1 MYHITIRPST
11 FKLTPELK
19 NQNPFIDI
27 KEIVNSK
34 RAQEQHKQITTVVQP
49 TLVYDIKKRG
59 NIPDIVFTANMG
71 LSCPRLPV
79 PVVIVSHMK
88 YRQRRNERPYIKEIL
103 EDRHINLVEFPDEAV
118 FEGAAEAKWFDNGQ
132 LLVMGYGHRS
142 TEKSVK
148 VLKTLLKTIYEGY
161 GVEPPRVIA
170 YELQN
175 PLFYHLDL
183 AMVEIGQLECIIQ
196 KEAFTAADI
205 KALKAELRV
214 HIIESSDYF
223 CLNSI
228 IQGDTL
234 LTHVLTDPTVKSK
247 LETLTGKEVIEF
259 DTSEFEKSG
268 GSVRCLVFDVYDPRM
283 IKKKG
288 SQTNLSSP
296 KSPKL

>member
-11 FKLTPELK
+11 FKITPELK

-27 KEIVNSK
+27 KENVNLK
-34 RAQEQHKQITTVVQP
+34 KAQEQHKQITAIVQP

-79 PVVIVSHMK
+79 PVVIISHMK
-88 YRQRRNERPYIKEIL
+88 YRQRRNERPYIEEIL
-103 EDRHINLVEFPDEAV
+103 EDRHIHYVEFPSEAV
-118 FEGAAEAKWFDNGQ
+118 FEGAPEAKWFDNGQ
-132 LLVMGYGHRS
+132 LLIMGYGHRA

-148 VLKTLLKTIYEGY
+148 TLKTLLNSIYESY

-175 PLFYHLDL
+175 PHFYHLDS
-183 AMVEIGQLECIIQ
+183 AMLEIGQLECIVQ
-196 KEAFTAADI
+196 KEAFTQADI
-205 KALKAELRV
+205 KALKAELRIHV
-214 HIIESSDYF
+214 IETSDYF

-234 LTHVLTDPTVKSK
+234 ITHILSDPTVKSK
-247 LETLTGKEVIEF
+247 LEDITGKEVVEF

-283 IKKKG
+283 IKRKS
-288 SQTNLSSP
+288 SQTNLA

>member
-11 FKLTPELK
+11 FKITPELK

-27 KEIVNSK
+27 EENVILKK
-34 RAQEQHKQITTVVQP
+34 AQEQHKQITKVLKQ
-49 TLVYDIKKRG
+49 TLVYDIKKKG

-88 YRQRRNERPYIKEIL
+88 YRQRRNENPYVEEIL
-103 EDRHINLVEFPDEAV
+103 EDRYIHHVEFPDEEV

-132 LLVMGYGHRS
+132 LLVMGYGHRA

-148 VLKTLLKTIYEGY
+148 TLKILLKTIYEGY

-170 YELQN
+170 FELQN
-175 PLFYHLDL
+175 PHFYHLDL
-183 AMVEIGQLECIIQ
+183 AMLEIGQLECIVH

-205 KALKAELRV
+205 KVLKADLRV
-214 HIIESSDYF
+214 HVIETTDYF

-228 IQGDTL
+228 IEGDRL
-234 LTHVLTDPTVKSK
+234 LTHVLTDPTIKSK
-247 LETLTGKEVIEF
+247 LEHITEKEVIEF

-283 IKKKG
+283 IKKKS
-288 SQTNLSSP
+288 SQTNLA